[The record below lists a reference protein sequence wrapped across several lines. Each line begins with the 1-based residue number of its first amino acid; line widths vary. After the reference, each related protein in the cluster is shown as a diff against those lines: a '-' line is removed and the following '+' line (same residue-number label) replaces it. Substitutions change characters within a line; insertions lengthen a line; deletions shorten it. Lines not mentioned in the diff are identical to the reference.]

1 MICSIEKILLND
13 KIVDGVFEMRIE
25 GKFQGVPGQFYMLK
39 PLKSDILLPRP
50 ISIYGIGENYISFL
64 YQVVGEG
71 TEIMS
76 KLEENDEIQIMGPLG
91 NGFELENI
99 KGKVALVSGGI
110 GVAPLINLAKEL
122 KNCDIDFYA
131 GFRNVDYS
139 VDNVEKLVNK
149 IYLSTEDGSKG
160 HKGFVTD
167 LLKPEEYDM
176 IITCGPLIMMQKV
189 VKMALEKNTDILVS
203 MENRMACGLGAC
215 LGCTCKTK
223 DGNKTVCKTGP
234 VFRGEDLIFNE

>member
-1 MICSIEKILLND
+1 MQ
-13 KIVDGVFEMRIE
+13 IE
-25 GKFQGVPGQFYMLK
+25 GQFQGIPGQFYMLK
-39 PLKSDILLPRP
+39 SLNGNILLPRP
-50 ISIYGIGENYISFL
+50 ISIYGVEDNYISFL

-76 KLEENDEIQIMGPLG
+76 KLEQGDEIQLMGPIG
-91 NGFELENI
+91 NGFDLSHIN
-99 KGKVALVSGGI
+99 GKIALVSGGI
-110 GVAPLINLAKEL
+110 GVAPLVNLAKEL
-122 KNCDIDFYA
+122 KNCEIDFYA

-139 VDNVEKLVNK
+139 VDSVENFVRK

-160 HKGFVTD
+160 HKGFVTE

-176 IITCGPLIMMQKV
+176 VITCGPLIMMQKIV
-189 VKMALEKNTDILVS
+189 NMSLDKKTEVLVS

-223 DGNKTVCKTGP
+223 EGNKTVCKSGP